1 MAYEIN
7 CPVFKPFEWLIG
19 SEGESTWP
27 MLEDYCD
34 DDEYYGQDA
43 ILRYLYDNNPRNLPE
58 KFQNMSKAELIK
70 FYKDNAP
77 TTIANAMKKMA
88 DDIIN
93 GELKINFIFENYEQ
107 EHKDEA

>member
-7 CPVFKPFEWLIG
+7 CPILKQFEWLIG
-19 SEGESTWP
+19 SEGECTWP

-34 DDEYYGQDA
+34 DDEYYEQDA

-93 GELKINFIFENYEQ
+93 GELKINFIFVNYERENQ
-107 EHKDEA
+107 DEA